1 MNSNGPSVTAAV
13 VASTL
18 LLLEDD
24 PHLAP
29 LNAAPA
35 PREVEAADR
44 RAIPFFGRLLDTVP
58 WPVLE
63 RTARVAERLVSPGFV
78 THYALRKLA
87 IRRALDAA
95 IDAGHRQVVLVGAGF
110 DMLSATL
117 PEHVRVF
124 EVDHPATQ
132 SFRGTPDGVVLVP
145 VDLVRASVAEALA
158 REQAFDPRV
167 DTVFVAEG
175 LLMYFEERVVNRVL
189 GELARGPGA
198 RTLIVSVVTPDADG
212 RVRLHS
218 QRRVVDW
225 IMRFIDEPFLW
236 GEAPDAMK
244 RTLGRHGFDVA
255 SITSTMELRDELL
268 PEAAR
273 RRLPR
278 PSGEIVVVAK
288 KPAA

>member
-1 MNSNGPSVTAAV
+1 MTAAV

-24 PHLAP
+24 PVLAP
-29 LNAAPA
+29 LKAASA
-35 PREVEAADR
+35 PDEVEAAVR
-44 RAIPFFGRLLDTVP
+44 RAIPFFGRLIDTVP

-132 SFRGTPDGVVLVP
+132 SFRGTPDGVTLVP
-145 VDLVRASVAEALA
+145 VDLAKESVADALA
-158 REQAFDPRV
+158 KESAFDPML

-175 LLMYFEERVVNRVL
+175 LLMYLEEEAVNRVL
-189 GELARGPGA
+189 GEMAAGRGA
-198 RTLIVSVVTPDADG
+198 RTVILSIVTPDADG

-236 GEAPDAMK
+236 GEAPSELK
-244 RTLGRHGFDVA
+244 GTLARHGFDLA

-268 PEAAR
+268 PESAR

-288 KPAA
+288 KPAS